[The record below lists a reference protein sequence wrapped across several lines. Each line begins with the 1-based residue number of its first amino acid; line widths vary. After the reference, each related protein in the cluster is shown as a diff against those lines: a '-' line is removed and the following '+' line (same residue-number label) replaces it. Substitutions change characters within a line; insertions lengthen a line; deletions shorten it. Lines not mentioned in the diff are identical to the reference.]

1 MGQQRSVDDD
11 ENKFVVRVS
20 QRFILLSFCVSCL
33 VAFSVGHISR
43 IFLIVNPNNEFLQIY
58 REELKI
64 VGVATEDH
72 FNLPDPVLQIGKT
85 PPITTYTSKN
95 FDTAKSTTTYSRWM
109 VTEVGE
115 QLKVGDVTDEKN
127 CDADVS
133 EREECRSSTPSSTS
147 TNTNGNK
154 NNVSSDDN
162 EDDAEEEEHLPAGQH
177 LLVDIENVDSMFLNS
192 EERLAHAMLKLIDE
206 CGLTL
211 LSYHCH
217 TMIPMG
223 VSCAGVLLESHVS
236 FHTWPS
242 KGVITLDLFTCGPDS
257 LLPIVPFA
265 IELFSVREETDNKS
279 GMHVKEPN
287 SVWAYKTRGFVED
300 GIDKDAMISE
310 LSDMEYFPVG
320 KMTDYKNEVSL

>member
-154 NNVSSDDN
+154 NN
-162 EDDAEEEEHLPAGQH
+162 
-177 LLVDIENVDSMFLNS
+177 
-192 EERLAHAMLKLIDE
+192 
-206 CGLTL
+206 
-211 LSYHCH
+211 
-217 TMIPMG
+217 
-223 VSCAGVLLESHVS
+223 
-236 FHTWPS
+236 
-242 KGVITLDLFTCGPDS
+242 
-257 LLPIVPFA
+257 
-265 IELFSVREETDNKS
+265 
-279 GMHVKEPN
+279 
-287 SVWAYKTRGFVED
+287 
-300 GIDKDAMISE
+300 
-310 LSDMEYFPVG
+310 
-320 KMTDYKNEVSL
+320 